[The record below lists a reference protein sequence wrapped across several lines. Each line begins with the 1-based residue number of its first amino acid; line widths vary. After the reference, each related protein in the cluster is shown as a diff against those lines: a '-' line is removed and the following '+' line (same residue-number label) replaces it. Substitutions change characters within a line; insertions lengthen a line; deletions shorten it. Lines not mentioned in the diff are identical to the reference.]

1 LEPQLVKTARLKG
14 SEAFGAGPVKYLGIE
29 PKICARKR
37 WVESAGALSH
47 VHVIFEFDFSEL
59 MGI

>member
-1 LEPQLVKTARLKG
+1 MKTARLKG